1 MFRSVPVSSLIDYV
15 IIKWKIAKNKEENTA
30 KMYTTRKKDKANDRW
45 KKNRTERNRHEMKW
59 NYSCHVNTL
68 VVYYI
73 IILLSGTHFV
83 FNLKQNKQHKK
94 KKIDKSKKKNKQ
106 TNRKHIKNT
115 INIQKLKY

>member
-1 MFRSVPVSSLIDYV
+1 MKNSEKKVM
-15 IIKWKIAKNKEENTA
+15 KKILQKCIQQ
-30 KMYTTRKKDKANDRW
+30 
-45 KKNRTERNRHEMKW
+45 ERNKWQMKRKHEIDMKW

-83 FNLKQNKQHKK
+83 SLLRNQSETKTNKQQHRKLTKIKK
-94 KKIDKSKKKNKQ
+94 KKQEKI
-106 TNRKHIKNT
+106 HIKNT

>member
-1 MFRSVPVSSLIDYV
+1 
-15 IIKWKIAKNKEENTA
+15 
-30 KMYTTRKKDKANDRW
+30 
-45 KKNRTERNRHEMKW
+45 MKW

-94 KKIDKSKKKNKQ
+94 EKSLKSKKKTNKQ
-106 TNRKHIKNT
+106 KTHK
-115 INIQKLKY
+115 KYYKYSKTEILI

>member
-1 MFRSVPVSSLIDYV
+1 M
-15 IIKWKIAKNKEENTA
+15 KKIVKNNEENTA

-45 KKNRTERNRHEMKW
+45 KKNRTEWNRHEMKW

-94 KKIDKSKKKNKQ
+94 EKSIKSNKKKQ
-106 TNRKHIKNT
+106 TNKKNIKNT